1 MKLKKKI
8 IIFLLIIIFLHNI
21 NFFKNIFDLS
31 FRPYYHRLVRELGQ
45 CEKSGYG
52 FVWQVNQMN
61 IGENIRTL
69 NFANYPSVDSL
80 FFKNN
85 KSISEKYFILINF
98 DEKNKEHIKKL
109 QDFSYNIGIKVH
121 INENFKIIKKNLSC
135 YLISTTL

>member
-1 MKLKKKI
+1 MKLKVKLI
-8 IIFLLIIIFLHNI
+8 ILLLIIVFLHNMHFPT
-21 NFFKNIFDLS
+21 NVFDLG

-52 FVWQVNQMN
+52 FVWQVNRMN

-69 NFANYPSVDSL
+69 NFANYPSIDSL
-80 FFKNN
+80 FYQNN
-85 KSISEKYFILINF
+85 RATSEKYFILINF

-121 INENFKIIKKNLSC
+121 INNNFKIIKKNLSC
-135 YLISTTL
+135 YLISTT